1 MAKKELTEFKN
12 VGLLKETHDKLR
24 EIADHEQRNYTRQLK
39 VIMDKY
45 YDIWRLDNGFG
56 RDVFAKDH
64 VHHNSRSFRSRNRI
78 AQRFF
83 E

>member
-1 MAKKELTEFKN
+1 MAKRQLAEFKN

-24 EIADHEQRNYTRQLK
+24 EISDYEQRTFTRQLK
-39 VIMDKY
+39 IILDKY
-45 YDIWRLDNGFG
+45 YDIWRLDNGLG

-64 VHHNSRSFRSRNRI
+64 VHHNSDLSDPEI
-78 AQRFF
+78 